1 MSSFVNWV
9 TSGVNCAMVP
19 SLTEVMCT
27 PDLFGWLSL
36 VLLDIEFMF
45 EKETNLWNGFREEIY
60 NDPKIS
66 PSQALKVCHC
76 HGNHNIC

>member
-1 MSSFVNWV
+1 
-9 TSGVNCAMVP
+9 
-19 SLTEVMCT
+19 
-27 PDLFGWLSL
+27 